1 MVPKSDQDE
10 LQEVFF
16 WRLQAIEVE
25 GAPVIRPV
33 GVLDPAPPKGCSCVR
48 PLTNPVHSVHS
59 VQFNQAHGSCHRAGV
74 RAQLG
79 SFLAQLGPIWPSCP
93 SCSSILST
101 LVPAWLQLG
110 PSLLQLGPTYRQLG
124 PTWSH
129 LGSTWLQL
137 GPILVPTWSN
147 MVPKS
152 DQDELQE
159 MFSGLA
165 LRSSVFY

>member
-1 MVPKSDQDE
+1 MAQPWIRRPRRVQLCGISMQILP
-10 LQEVFF
+10 
-16 WRLQAIEVE
+16 EVE
-25 GAPVIRPV
+25 NSRGPTTSYHRV
-33 GVLDPAPPKGCSCVR
+33 GKSWLM
-48 PLTNPVHSVHS
+48 
-59 VQFNQAHGSCHRAGV
+59 GSN
-74 RAQLG
+74 
-79 SFLAQLGPIWPSCP
+79 LAQVGSSCSSCP
-93 SCSSILST
+93 PCSSILSNLAPT
-101 LVPAWLQLG
+101 WLQLG

-159 MFSGLA
+159 VFSSLSK
-165 LRSSVFY
+165 RSSVFY